1 MDKQLKDSMTTK
13 RQRKT
18 KFNDLG
24 TSSVDEDEENVGE
37 GIKKRHKTFDVEYVD
52 LTNVK
57 WCITLLKK
65 DYDTN

>member
-57 WCITLLKK
+57 
-65 DYDTN
+65 